1 MNEPTPVTVGGTPLA
16 VAPGIVLPM
25 KKLPALSQNP
35 KTLVLFSKPKI
46 GKTTLL
52 SSLDDCL
59 LLDLEEGSDFLSAV
73 KLKANT
79 YSGLMNIVKEI
90 NKAGNPYKYIAVDT
104 ITALEEIVI
113 PYAEY
118 LYQQSPG
125 GVNWFTKDKPK
136 YKSILNLPNGSGYFW
151 GRLGFTSAITAL
163 HSAAHTLILMGHVKD
178 IVLDKNGSDFTAMD
192 LDLTGK
198 LKRIMT
204 SSADAIG
211 YIYRVK
217 NKNMI
222 TFASSDEVSCG
233 ARPEHLRNQTFCISE
248 IDAEGVYTSHWDKI
262 FI

>member
-1 MNEPTPVTVGGTPLA
+1 MSDTLVAPAPALA
-16 VAPGIVLPM
+16 VAPGIMLPM
-25 KKLPALSQNP
+25 DALPALSQNP

-52 SSLDDCL
+52 SKLGGCL
-59 LLDLEEGSDFLSAV
+59 LLDLEDGSDYVSAV
-73 KLKANT
+73 KIKATT
-79 YSGLMNIVKEI
+79 YTAMMQIVKKI
-90 NKAGNPYKYIAVDT
+90 NEAGNPYKYLAVDT

-118 LYQQSPG
+118 LYQQTPMG
-125 GVNWFTKDKPK
+125 TKWFTETKLK
-136 YKSILNLPNGSGYFW
+136 YKSILNLPNGGGYLYL
-151 GRLGFTSAITAL
+151 RLAFEAAIKAL
-163 HSAAHTLILMGHVKD
+163 HSAAPVLILMGHLKD
-178 IVLDKNGSDFTAMD
+178 TILDKNGSDFTSSD

-198 LKRIMT
+198 LKRMVT

-222 TFASSDEVSCG
+222 TFASTDEVACG
-233 ARPEHLRNQTFCISE
+233 ARPAHLRNQTFPISE
-248 IDAEGVYTSHWDKI
+248 FNDETGVYTSHWDKI